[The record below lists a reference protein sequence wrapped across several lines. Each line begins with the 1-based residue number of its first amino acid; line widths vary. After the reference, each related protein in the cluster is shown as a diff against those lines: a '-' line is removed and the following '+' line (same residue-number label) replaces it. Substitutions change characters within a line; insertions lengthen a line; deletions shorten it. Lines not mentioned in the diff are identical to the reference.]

1 LHGNRRRHGAARPT
15 TAAGLSIDFTDLLRD
30 GVHRPFYSRG
40 MDARTRK
47 TADIDEAVADDARS
61 IAESITAKRDRLL
74 ASLTLIAGIGLI
86 VSLPFALRA
95 GAEFFMPV
103 TAALVVAIALVP
115 LLEWFERRGIPS
127 KASAGLCVILFL
139 LLALFAIGSILMPA
153 SNWVAQVP
161 TKIPRVRAA
170 LEPVIQLYKHL
181 DRFID
186 RTVSQIAIT
195 QQEHT
200 RSVTIETPNSMSN
213 LLISSAPH
221 LLIQLFFA
229 LLVIFFFLAGW
240 TAMRKKTIVSRGSFE
255 GALTTARVI
264 QQVVDATSTY
274 LGTITLIN
282 IGLGALTAGALWLLG
297 MPSPVMW
304 GGIVAVANYIPYLGP
319 IVCALLLF
327 FGALMTYPDIWP
339 ALAPPAAFICF
350 HLVEANFFTPMV
362 VGHRLTISPLSILIS
377 LSFWAWVWG
386 TTGAL
391 LAVPLLIIMKTIFS
405 AAGTPDI
412 AGFLFEHGT
421 LTHIGDPDE
430 EEENER
436 QEMQPAMVDTPQ
448 RPS

>member
-1 LHGNRRRHGAARPT
+1 
-15 TAAGLSIDFTDLLRD
+15 
-30 GVHRPFYSRG
+30 

-47 TADIDEAVADDARS
+47 HGHVDDENVDEARML
-61 IAESITAKRDRLL
+61 AETITAKRDRLL
-74 ASLTLIAGIGLI
+74 ASLTLIAGIGLLLA
-86 VSLPFALRA
+86 VPFALRG

-127 KASAGLCVILFL
+127 KASAGLCVIIFL
-139 LLALFAIGSILMPA
+139 LLALFAIGSILIPA
-153 SNWVAQVP
+153 TDWIAQVP
-161 TKIPRVRAA
+161 SKIPKVRAA
-170 LEPVIQLYKHL
+170 AEPVIQLYKHL
-181 DRFID
+181 DKFID
-186 RTVSQIAIT
+186 RTTAQIAIAPP
-195 QQEHT
+195 QPT
-200 RSVTIETPNSMSN
+200 RTVAIETPHSMLG
-213 LLISSAPH
+213 LLTSSAPH
-221 LLIQLFFA
+221 LLIQLFFS

-282 IGLGALTAGALWLLG
+282 IGLGALTAAVLWWLG

-304 GGIVAVANYIPYLGP
+304 GGIVAVLNYIPYLGP
-319 IVCALLLF
+319 IASALLLF
-327 FGALMTYPDIWP
+327 FGGLMTYPDIWG
-339 ALAPPAAFICF
+339 ALLPPAAFISF
-350 HLVEANFFTPMV
+350 HLIEANFFTPLV
-362 VGHRLTISPLSILIS
+362 VGHRLTISPLSILVS

-391 LAVPLLIIMKTIFS
+391 LAVPLLIILKTIFS

-421 LTHIGDPDE
+421 LTHAGEPNE
-430 EEENER
+430 EEEDER

-448 RPS
+448 RPT

>member
-1 LHGNRRRHGAARPT
+1 
-15 TAAGLSIDFTDLLRD
+15 
-30 GVHRPFYSRG
+30 

-47 TADIDEAVADDARS
+47 QHQLDEPNEETKAL
-61 IAESITAKRDRLL
+61 AEAITAKRDRLL

-86 VSLPFALRA
+86 VALPFALRG

-103 TAALVVAIALVP
+103 TAALVIAIALVP
-115 LLEWFERRGIPS
+115 LLEWLERRGIPS
-127 KASAGLCVILFL
+127 RLSAGLCVIIFL
-139 LLALFAIGSILMPA
+139 SFALFAIGSIVIPA
-153 SNWVAQVP
+153 SDWVAQVP
-161 TKIPRVRAA
+161 SKIGKVRAA
-170 LEPVIQLYKHL
+170 LEPVFDLYKNL
-181 DRFID
+181 DRFIG
-186 RTVSQIAIT
+186 RIANQIQVSQASHART
-195 QQEHT
+195 
-200 RSVTIETPNSMSN
+200 VTIEQPNSVLG
-213 LLISSAPH
+213 LLATSAPH

-229 LLVIFFFLAGW
+229 LLVIFFVLAGW
-240 TAMRKKTIVSRGSFE
+240 TSMRKKTIVSRGSFE

-319 IVCALLLF
+319 SASALLLF
-327 FGALMTYPDIWP
+327 AGGLMTFPDIWG
-339 ALAPPAAFICF
+339 AMAPPVIFIFF
-350 HLVEANFFTPMV
+350 HLIEANFFTPMV

-377 LSFWAWVWG
+377 LSFWAWIWG

-421 LTHIGDPDE
+421 LTHIGDPNE
-430 EEENER
+430 EEEDER
-436 QEMQPAMVDTPQ
+436 QEMGPAMVDTPNSH
-448 RPS
+448 P

>member
-1 LHGNRRRHGAARPT
+1 MLP
-15 TAAGLSIDFTDLLRD
+15 L
-30 GVHRPFYSRG
+30 

-47 TADIDEAVADDARS
+47 QQQVDDEHGDQARA
-61 IAESITAKRDRLL
+61 IAEAIVAKRDRLL
-74 ASLTLIAGIGLI
+74 ASLTLIAGIGLL
-86 VSLPFALRA
+86 VGFPFALRM

-115 LLEWFERRGIPS
+115 LLEWLERRGIPS
-127 KASAGLCVILFL
+127 KAAAGLCVVIFL
-139 LLALFAIGSILMPA
+139 TIAIFAIGSIVIPA
-153 SNWVAQVP
+153 SDWVAQVP
-161 TKIPRVRAA
+161 TKITKVRAA
-170 LEPVIQLYKHL
+170 LDPVFDLYKNL

-186 RTVSQIAIT
+186 RIANQIQINRASHART
-195 QQEHT
+195 
-200 RSVTIETPNSMSN
+200 VTIEQPNSVMG
-213 LLISSAPH
+213 LLATSAPH
-221 LLIQLFFA
+221 LLIQLFFS

-240 TAMRKKTIVSRGSFE
+240 TTMRKKTIVSRGSFE

-297 MPSPVMW
+297 MPSPIMW

-327 FGALMTYPDIWP
+327 FGGLMIYPDVWG
-339 ALAPPAAFICF
+339 ALLPPAIFIGF

-362 VGHRLTISPLSILIS
+362 VGHRLTISPLSILVS

-430 EEENER
+430 EEVEER
-436 QEMQPAMVDTPQ
+436 QEMEPAMVDTPKAL
-448 RPS
+448 S

>member
-1 LHGNRRRHGAARPT
+1 
-15 TAAGLSIDFTDLLRD
+15 
-30 GVHRPFYSRG
+30 

-47 TADIDEAVADDARS
+47 HHPVIDEPSDEARTL
-61 IAESITAKRDRLL
+61 AETITAKRDRLL
-74 ASLTLIAGIGLI
+74 ASLTLLGGIGLV

-103 TAALVVAIALVP
+103 TAALVIAIALVP
-115 LLEWFERRGIPS
+115 MLEWFERRGIPS
-127 KASAGLCVILFL
+127 KLAAGLCLILFL
-139 LLALFAIGSILMPA
+139 MLAIFAVGSIVIPA
-153 SNWVAQVP
+153 TDWVAQVP
-161 TKIPRVRAA
+161 SKIPKVRST
-170 LEPVIQLYKHL
+170 LEPVLDLYKNL
-181 DRFID
+181 DKFID
-186 RTVSQIAIT
+186 RTASQIAIT
-195 QQEHT
+195 QEQT
-200 RSVTIETPNSMSN
+200 RAVRIETPNSMSS

-282 IGLGALTAGALWLLG
+282 VGLGALTALVLWWLG
-297 MPSPVMW
+297 MPSPIMW

-327 FGALMTYPDIWP
+327 LGGLMTYPDVWG
-339 ALAPPAAFICF
+339 AMLPPAAFISF
-350 HLVEANFFTPMV
+350 HLIEANFFTPMV

-377 LSFWAWVWG
+377 LSFWAWIWG

-421 LTHIGDPDE
+421 LTHVGDPDE
-430 EEENER
+430 EEEDDR
-436 QEMQPAMVDTPQ
+436 QEMQPAMVDTPE
-448 RPS
+448 PSS

>member
-1 LHGNRRRHGAARPT
+1 MLAP
-15 TAAGLSIDFTDLLRD
+15 
-30 GVHRPFYSRG
+30 
-40 MDARTRK
+40 MDARTK
-47 TADIDEAVADDARS
+47 KHDVESEDDARV
-61 IAESITAKRDRLL
+61 IAEASAAKRDRLL
-74 ASLTLIAGIGLI
+74 ASFNLIAGIGLI
-86 VSLPFALRA
+86 VALPFALRE

-115 LLEWFERRGIPS
+115 LLEWFERRGVPS
-127 KASAGLCVILFL
+127 RLAAGLCLVVFL
-139 LLALFAIGSILMPA
+139 LIALFAIGSIVVPA
-153 SNWVAQVP
+153 TDWVAQVP
-161 TKIPRVRAA
+161 SKIPKVRAA
-170 LEPVIQLYKHL
+170 LEPVLDLYKNL
-181 DRFID
+181 DRFIT
-186 RTVSQIAIT
+186 RTTAQIAIN
-195 QQEHT
+195 QEHART
-200 RSVTIETPNSMSN
+200 VRIETPNSALG
-213 LLISSAPH
+213 LLTASAPH

-240 TAMRKKTIVSRGSFE
+240 TTMRKKTIVSRGSFE

-282 IGLGALTAGALWLLG
+282 VGLGTLTALVLWQLG

-327 FGALMTYPDIWP
+327 LGGLMTYPDIWG
-339 ALAPPAAFICF
+339 ALLPPAAFVGF
-350 HLVEANFFTPMV
+350 HLIEANFFTPMV

-391 LAVPLLIIMKTIFS
+391 LAVPLLIIIKTVFS

-412 AGFLFEHGT
+412 AGFLFEQGT
-421 LTHIGDPDE
+421 LTHVGEPDE
-430 EEENER
+430 EEDEER
-436 QEMQPAMVDTPQ
+436 REMQPAMVDTEKPA
-448 RPS
+448 S

>member
-1 LHGNRRRHGAARPT
+1 MLP
-15 TAAGLSIDFTDLLRD
+15 L
-30 GVHRPFYSRG
+30 

-47 TADIDEAVADDARS
+47 QQQVDDEHGDQARA
-61 IAESITAKRDRLL
+61 IAEAIVAKRDRLL
-74 ASLTLIAGIGLI
+74 ASLTLIAGIGLL
-86 VSLPFALRA
+86 VGFPFALRM

-115 LLEWFERRGIPS
+115 LLEWLERRGIPS
-127 KASAGLCVILFL
+127 KAAAGLCVVIFL
-139 LLALFAIGSILMPA
+139 TIAIFAIGSIVIPA
-153 SNWVAQVP
+153 SDWVAQVP
-161 TKIPRVRAA
+161 TKITKVRAA
-170 LEPVIQLYKHL
+170 LDPVFDLYKNL

-186 RTVSQIAIT
+186 RIANQIQINRASHART
-195 QQEHT
+195 
-200 RSVTIETPNSMSN
+200 VTIEQPNSVMG
-213 LLISSAPH
+213 LLATSAPH
-221 LLIQLFFA
+221 LLIQLFFS

-240 TAMRKKTIVSRGSFE
+240 TTMRKKTIVSRGSFE

-297 MPSPVMW
+297 MPSPIMW

-327 FGALMTYPDIWP
+327 FGGLMIYPDVWG
-339 ALAPPAAFICF
+339 ALLPPAIFIGF

-362 VGHRLTISPLSILIS
+362 VGHRLTISPLSILVS

-421 LTHIGDPDE
+421 LTHVGEEDE
-430 EEENER
+430 EEIEER
-436 QEMQPAMVDTPQ
+436 QEMEPAMVDTPKAL
-448 RPS
+448 S

>member
-1 LHGNRRRHGAARPT
+1 MLGA
-15 TAAGLSIDFTDLLRD
+15 
-30 GVHRPFYSRG
+30 

-47 TADIDEAVADDARS
+47 QHQMVEEPTDEARVL
-61 IAESITAKRDRLL
+61 AESITVKRDRLL
-74 ASLTLIAGIGLI
+74 ASLTLIAGIGVL
-86 VSLPFALRA
+86 VGLPFALRA

-127 KASAGLCVILFL
+127 KLSAGLCVVIFL
-139 LLALFAIGSILMPA
+139 AVALFAIGSIVVPA
-153 SNWVAQVP
+153 SDWVAQVP
-161 TKIPRVRAA
+161 STIPKVRST
-170 LEPVIQLYKHL
+170 LEPVLDLYKNL
-181 DRFID
+181 DKFID
-186 RTVSQIAIT
+186 RTASQIAIT
-195 QQEHT
+195 QEQT
-200 RSVTIETPNSMSN
+200 RAVRIETPNSVSS

-282 IGLGALTAGALWLLG
+282 IGLGALTALVLWWLG

-319 IVCALLLF
+319 IASALLLF
-327 FGALMTYPDIWP
+327 LGGLMTYPDIWG
-339 ALAPPAAFICF
+339 ALLPPAAFISF
-350 HLVEANFFTPMV
+350 HLIEANFFTPMV

-377 LSFWAWVWG
+377 LSFWAWIWG

-391 LAVPLLIIMKTIFS
+391 LAVPLLIIMKTVFS

-421 LTHIGDPDE
+421 LTHAGEADE
-430 EEENER
+430 DEVEER
-436 QEMQPAMVDTPQ
+436 QEMEPAMVDTPQ

>member
-1 LHGNRRRHGAARPT
+1 MLGP
-15 TAAGLSIDFTDLLRD
+15 
-30 GVHRPFYSRG
+30 
-40 MDARTRK
+40 MDARTK
-47 TADIDEAVADDARS
+47 KQQQAADDAS
-61 IAESITAKRDRLL
+61 EEAQALAETLNAKSDRLL
-74 ASLTLIAGIGLI
+74 ASLTLIAGMGL
-86 VSLPFALRA
+86 VVMLPFALRA

-115 LLEWFERRGIPS
+115 LLEWFERRGMPS
-127 KASAGLCVILFL
+127 KPAAGLCVIIFL
-139 LLALFAIGSILMPA
+139 VVALFAIGSIVIPA
-153 SNWVAQVP
+153 SDWVSQVP
-161 TKIPRVRAA
+161 TKITKVRHA
-170 LEPVIQLYKHL
+170 LEPVFDLYKNL

-186 RTVSQIAIT
+186 RTVSQI
-195 QQEHT
+195 QVNQDHT
-200 RSVTIETPNSMSN
+200 RSVRLETPNSMSS

-240 TAMRKKTIVSRGSFE
+240 TTMRKKTIVSRGSFE

-282 IGLGALTAGALWLLG
+282 VGLGALTALVLWWLG

-327 FGALMTYPDIWP
+327 VGGLMTYPDVWG
-339 ALAPPAAFICF
+339 ALMPPAAFIGF

-362 VGHRLTISPLSILIS
+362 VGHRLTISPLSILVS

-391 LAVPLLIIMKTIFS
+391 LAVPLLIIMKTVFS

-412 AGFLFEHGT
+412 AGFLFEDGT
-421 LTHIGDPDE
+421 LTHVGEPDE
-430 EEENER
+430 EEVEER
-436 QEMQPAMVDTPQ
+436 QEMEPAMVDTPKAL
-448 RPS
+448 S

>member
-1 LHGNRRRHGAARPT
+1 
-15 TAAGLSIDFTDLLRD
+15 
-30 GVHRPFYSRG
+30 

-47 TADIDEAVADDARS
+47 QHQVQEEHEAHAL
-61 IAESITAKRDRLL
+61 AEAITAKRDRLL
-74 ASLTLIAGIGLI
+74 ASLTLIAGIGAL
-86 VSLPFALRA
+86 VAMPFALRA

-103 TAALVVAIALVP
+103 TAALVIAIALVP

-127 KASAGLCVILFL
+127 KLSAGLCVIIFL
-139 LLALFAIGSILMPA
+139 TIAIFAIGSIVVPA
-153 SNWVAQVP
+153 SDWVAQIP
-161 TKIPRVRAA
+161 TKITKVRAA
-170 LEPVIQLYKHL
+170 LEPVFDLYKNL
-181 DRFID
+181 DRFIGRIANQIQLSQASHA
-186 RTVSQIAIT
+186 RT
-195 QQEHT
+195 
-200 RSVTIETPNSMSN
+200 VTIEQPNSVLG
-213 LLISSAPH
+213 LLATSAPH
-221 LLIQLFFA
+221 LLIQLFFS

-240 TAMRKKTIVSRGSFE
+240 TTMRKKTIVSRGSFE

-282 IGLGALTAGALWLLG
+282 VGLGALTALALWWLG

-327 FGALMTYPDIWP
+327 VGGLMTFADVWGAL
-339 ALAPPAAFICF
+339 LPPAIFISF

-362 VGHRLTISPLSILIS
+362 VGHRLTISPLSILIA

-421 LTHIGDPDE
+421 LTHVGDEDE
-430 EEENER
+430 EEIEER
-436 QEMQPAMVDTPQ
+436 QEMEPAMVDTPKAL
-448 RPS
+448 S

>member
-1 LHGNRRRHGAARPT
+1 
-15 TAAGLSIDFTDLLRD
+15 
-30 GVHRPFYSRG
+30 
-40 MDARTRK
+40 MDARIHK
-47 TADIDEAVADDARS
+47 HDIEEETADEARV
-61 IAESITAKRDRLL
+61 IAETITVKRDRLL

-86 VSLPFALRA
+86 VAVPFALRE

-103 TAALVVAIALVP
+103 TAALVIAIALVP

-127 KASAGLCVILFL
+127 KPSALLCLLIFL
-139 LLALFAIGSILMPA
+139 MLAFFAIGSIVIPA
-153 SNWVAQVP
+153 TDWVAQVP
-161 TKIPRVRAA
+161 GKIPKARMT

-195 QQEHT
+195 QEQT
-200 RSVTIETPNSMSN
+200 RAVRIETPNSVST

-221 LLIQLFFA
+221 LLIQIFFA

-240 TAMRKKTIVSRGSFE
+240 TSMRKKAIVTRGSFE

-282 IGLGALTAGALWLLG
+282 VGLGTLTALVLWWLG

-327 FGALMTYPDIWP
+327 AGGLMTYPDVWH
-339 ALAPPAAFICF
+339 ALGPPAAFIGF
-350 HLVEANFFTPMV
+350 HLFEANFFTPMV
-362 VGHRLTISPLSILIS
+362 VGHRLTISPLSILVS

-391 LAVPLLIIMKTIFS
+391 LAVPLLIILKTIFS

-421 LTHIGDPDE
+421 LTHAGEADE
-430 EEENER
+430 EEVDEL
-436 QEMQPAMVDTPQ
+436 QELEPAMVDTSKPA
-448 RPS
+448 S

>member
-1 LHGNRRRHGAARPT
+1 MLPR
-15 TAAGLSIDFTDLLRD
+15 
-30 GVHRPFYSRG
+30 
-40 MDARTRK
+40 MDARTRNQQQAEEQPGE
-47 TADIDEAVADDARS
+47 TARVLIEAN
-61 IAESITAKRDRLL
+61 AKRDRLL
-74 ASLTLIAGIGLI
+74 AGLSLIAGIGILI
-86 VSLPFALRA
+86 AMPFALRA

-115 LLEWFERRGIPS
+115 LLEWFERRGMSS
-127 KASAGLCVILFL
+127 KLAAGLCVLIFL
-139 LLALFAIGSILMPA
+139 LIAIFAIGSIVVPA
-153 SNWVAQVP
+153 SDWVAQIP
-161 TKIPRVRAA
+161 TKIDKVRTA
-170 LEPVIQLYKHL
+170 LDPVFDLYKNL

-186 RTVSQIAIT
+186 RIATQIQVSRGGGART
-195 QQEHT
+195 
-200 RSVTIETPNSMSN
+200 VTIEQPNSVMG
-213 LLISSAPH
+213 LLATSAPH

-240 TAMRKKTIVSRGSFE
+240 TTMRKKTIVSRGSFE

-282 IGLGALTAGALWLLG
+282 VGLGALTALALWWLG

-319 IVCALLLF
+319 IVAALLLF
-327 FGALMTYPDIWP
+327 VGGLMTFPDVWGAL
-339 ALAPPAAFICF
+339 LPPAVFVGF

-362 VGHRLTISPLSILIS
+362 VGHRLTISPLSILVS

-391 LAVPLLIIMKTIFS
+391 LAVPLLIILKQIFS

-421 LTHIGDPDE
+421 LTHIGDANE
-430 EEENER
+430 EEEDKR
-436 QEMQPAMVDTPQ
+436 QEMQPAMVDTSKAP
-448 RPS
+448 